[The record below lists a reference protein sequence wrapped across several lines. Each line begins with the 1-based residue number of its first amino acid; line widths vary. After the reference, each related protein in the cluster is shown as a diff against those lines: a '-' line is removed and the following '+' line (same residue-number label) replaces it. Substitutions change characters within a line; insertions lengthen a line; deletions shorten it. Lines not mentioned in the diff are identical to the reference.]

1 MKDNSIENERERRT
15 TGEEPTLSTDPYS
28 DGSIMEGV
36 LHAQVR
42 KERERERVC
51 FLWGNQNNR
60 DPEQERIFLCIEKL
74 LRLQSD

>member
-36 LHAQVR
+36 LHAHVR
-42 KERERERVC
+42 KERERESL
-51 FLWGNQNNR
+51 FSLGG
-60 DPEQERIFLCIEKL
+60 IKIIEILNK
-74 LRLQSD
+74 REFSCV

>member
-36 LHAQVR
+36 LHAHVR
-42 KERERERVC
+42 KERERESV
-51 FLWGNQNNR
+51 FSLGNQNNR